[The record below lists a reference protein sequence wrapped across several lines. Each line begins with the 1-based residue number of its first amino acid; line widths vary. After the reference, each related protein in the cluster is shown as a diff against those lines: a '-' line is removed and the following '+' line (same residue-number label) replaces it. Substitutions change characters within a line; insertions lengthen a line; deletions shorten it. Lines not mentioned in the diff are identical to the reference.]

1 MSPSLPPPLPGS
13 PGNRGDL
20 PPDVQRAGRHTTLR
34 LAAVPAAEAP
44 PLDGPS
50 RLIAIAAVLALMG
63 VLVWVTTRSSVPP
76 LEPLTWSAIAP
87 PASTAIHPW
96 RFIVLHHSAS
106 RGGDAQVI
114 DRDHVTQ
121 NGWDGIG
128 YHFVIGNG
136 VDMPIGRIEATFRW
150 RQQSHGA
157 HAGALPPQKPFNTD
171 GIGVCLIGNY
181 EQQAIDSVVERRLVE
196 LCAQLI
202 DRVPTLSVGRI
213 IGHRDVPGK
222 STACPGRAIDLERIR
237 FLVRQEL
244 MARGMTVR

>member
-1 MSPSLPPPLPGS
+1 MMPTPQPPPPGHH
-13 PGNRGDL
+13 GDL
-20 PPDVQRAGRHTTLR
+20 PAGVQRTGRQTTLR
-34 LAAVPAAEAP
+34 LTAVPAAEAP
-44 PLDGPS
+44 PLDGPT
-50 RLIAIAAVLALMG
+50 RLMAIAAVLALVG
-63 VLVWVTTRSSVPP
+63 FLGLGITRSPAPP
-76 LEPLTWSAIAP
+76 QQPLTWSAIAP

-114 DRDHVTQ
+114 DRDHVAQ

-128 YHFVIGNG
+128 YHFVLGNG
-136 VDMPIGRIEATFRW
+136 VDMPLGRIEATFRW

-157 HAGALPPQKPFNTD
+157 HAGALPLQKQFNTD

-181 EQQAIDSVVERRLVE
+181 EKQAIDPLVERRLVE
-196 LCAQLI
+196 LCARLI

-222 STACPGRAIDLERIR
+222 STACPGRGIDLERIR
-237 FLVRQEL
+237 YLVRQEL

>member
-1 MSPSLPPPLPGS
+1 MSDAGAPLGGPPPRR
-13 PGNRGDL
+13 N
-20 PPDVQRAGRHTTLR
+20 TTLR

-44 PLDGPS
+44 PLERGT
-50 RLIAIAAVLALMG
+50 RILAILAVVALVL
-63 VLVWVTTRSSVPP
+63 VLVWVASRRDAPHY
-76 LEPLTWSAIAP
+76 EPLGWAAIAP
-87 PASTAIHPW
+87 PADAAIHPW
-96 RFIVLHHSAS
+96 RYLVLHHSAS
-106 RGGDAQVI
+106 RGGSAQGI

-136 VDMPIGRIEATFRW
+136 VDMPLGRIEATFRW

-157 HAGALPPQKPFNTD
+157 HAGPMPQQAPFNSD

-181 EQQAIDSVVERRLVE
+181 EQQALDPFVEHRLVE

-202 DRVPTLSVGRI
+202 DRIPTLSVGRI

-222 STACPGRAIDLERIR
+222 STACPGRGVDLERVR
-237 FLVRQEL
+237 YLVRQEL
-244 MARGMTVR
+244 MAHGMTVR

>member
-1 MSPSLPPPLPGS
+1 MSDPVPSQSAPGARPP
-13 PGNRGDL
+13 
-20 PPDVQRAGRHTTLR
+20 GRNTTLR

-44 PLDGPS
+44 PLDRS
-50 RLIAIAAVLALMG
+50 TRFLALIAVCALVG
-63 VLVWVTTRSSVPP
+63 VLVWVVSRPQVPHS
-76 LEPLTWSAIAP
+76 EPLTWSAIAP
-87 PASTAIHPW
+87 PPATAIHPW

-114 DRDHVTQ
+114 DRDHQTQ

-150 RQQSHGA
+150 RQQSNGA
-157 HAGALPPQKPFNTD
+157 HAGALPLQKPFNSD
-171 GIGVCLIGNY
+171 GVGVCLIGNY
-181 EQQAIDSVVERRLVE
+181 EREALDPFAERRLVE

-202 DRVPTLSVGRI
+202 DRIPTLSVGRI

-222 STACPGRAIDLERIR
+222 STACPGRGIDLERLR
-237 FLVRQEL
+237 FLVRKEL
-244 MARGMTVR
+244 LARGLTVR

>member
-1 MSPSLPPPLPGS
+1 MMPTPPHTPA
-13 PGNRGDL
+13 NNGDH
-20 PPDVQRAGRHTTLR
+20 PVNVPRPTRHTTLR

-44 PLDGPS
+44 PLDGAT
-50 RLIAIAAVLALMG
+50 RLIAILAVLALMG
-63 VLVWVTTRSSVPP
+63 VLVWVTTRAAEAPQ
-76 LEPLTWSAIAP
+76 EPLTWPAIAP
-87 PASTAIHPW
+87 PPSIAIHPW

-106 RGGDAQVI
+106 RGGDAQAI

-157 HAGALPPQKPFNTD
+157 HAGGLALQKQFNTD
-171 GIGVCLIGNY
+171 GVGVCLIGNY
-181 EQQAIDSVVERRLVE
+181 ERQTIDPVVERRLVE

-222 STACPGRAIDLERIR
+222 ATACPGRGIDLERVR

>member
-1 MSPSLPPPLPGS
+1 MKMSLTPSPEHRGELPV
-13 PGNRGDL
+13 N
-20 PPDVQRAGRHTTLR
+20 VQRTSRQTTLR
-34 LAAVPAAEAP
+34 LTAVPADEAP
-44 PLDGPS
+44 RLDKTT
-50 RLIAIAAVLALMG
+50 RMFAIMAVFALFG
-63 VLVWVTTRSSVPP
+63 VLVWVIVRSPTAT
-76 LEPLTWSAIAP
+76 LEPLTWSSIAP
-87 PASTAIHPW
+87 PSSTAIHPW

-114 DRDHVTQ
+114 DRDHVAQ

-128 YHFVIGNG
+128 YHFVVGNG
-136 VDMPIGRIEATFRW
+136 VDMPLGRIEATFRW

-157 HAGALPPQKPFNTD
+157 HAGALPLQKQFNTD
-171 GIGVCLIGNY
+171 GVGVCMIGNY
-181 EQQAIDSVVERRLVE
+181 EKQSIDPLAERRLVE

-222 STACPGRAIDLERIR
+222 STACPGRGIDLERLR
-237 FLVRQEL
+237 YLVRQEL